1 MKDKLLFLVSPFF
14 SFIRSIRLGFTHKS
28 HKTILFWFS
37 GFVGLNLAIASESS
51 DINRYRDWFLDYG
64 NRDFDYFFQ
73 FLSDYISFKAKHY
86 DILTEIIYYT
96 LSRFTD
102 NPYILYLIFGL
113 IFGYFYSSVISRIGE
128 FNINLKVLDYLLII
142 SLLFVVFPTKG
153 INQFRFYTAS
163 FIFLHGTLSYI
174 LDNNK
179 KKSIIFL
186 TLALLTHIGM
196 ALPII
201 GFILFA
207 FLGKL
212 NIKLILLLLFI
223 SLLGGYGLSFLE
235 PVINLL
241 GGAAESK
248 YIEYSGSIADE
259 RMEGFR
265 ERIWYAAYYRE
276 ILVVGLILP
285 LFRIFKNR
293 NYLDKKDNNLF
304 KFGLFL
310 MIITSFTINSFMYH
324 RYFDLLAIYLIF
336 FTTYYFFKYRDP
348 VLKKYLFLISPVLLL
363 MIGINVSGV
372 FRFLNPF
379 IFIDNLFTVWFFQGF
394 GSINSFFG

>member
-102 NPYILYLIFGL
+102 NPYILYLILGL

-174 LDNNK
+174 LDNKK

-212 NIKLILLLLFI
+212 NIKLVLLLLFI

-276 ILVVGLILP
+276 ILVVGTSLP
-285 LFRIFKNR
+285 LFRIIKNR
-293 NYLDKKDNNLF
+293 NYLDKKDNNLI

-310 MIITSFTINSFMYH
+310 MIITSFTINSFMNH

-372 FRFLNPF
+372 LRFLNPF
-379 IFIDNLFTVWFFQGF
+379 IFIDNIFTVWFFQ
-394 GSINSFFG
+394 

>member
-37 GFVGLNLAIASESS
+37 GFVGLNFAIASESS
-51 DINRYRDWFLDYG
+51 DINRYRDKFLAYG
-64 NRDFDYFFQ
+64 TRGFDYFFQ

-102 NPYILYLIFGL
+102 NPYILYLILGL

-174 LDNNK
+174 LDNKK

-212 NIKLILLLLFI
+212 NIKLVLLLLFI

-248 YIEYSGSIADE
+248 YLEYTGSIANE

-276 ILVVGLILP
+276 ILVVGISLP
-285 LFRIFKNR
+285 LFRIIKNR
-293 NYLDKKDNNLF
+293 NYLDKKDNNLI

-379 IFIDNLFTVWFFQGF
+379 IFIDNIFTVWFFQ
-394 GSINSFFG
+394 

>member
-73 FLSDYISFKAKHY
+73 FLSDYVSFKAKHY
-86 DILTEIIYYT
+86 DIFTEIIYYT

-163 FIFLHGTLSYI
+163 FIFLHGTLRYI

-196 ALPII
+196 ALPIF
-201 GFILFA
+201 GFILFT

-212 NIKLILLLLFI
+212 NIKLVLLLLFI

-276 ILVVGLILP
+276 ILVVGLSLP

-348 VLKKYLFLISPVLLL
+348 VLKKYLFLISPALLL
-363 MIGINVSGV
+363 MIGINVSDAL
-372 FRFLNPF
+372 RFLNPF
-379 IFIDNLFTVWFFQGF
+379 IFIDNIFTVWFFQ
-394 GSINSFFG
+394 

>member
-102 NPYILYLIFGL
+102 NPYILYLILGL

-174 LDNNK
+174 LDNKK

-212 NIKLILLLLFI
+212 NIKLVILLLFI

-276 ILVVGLILP
+276 ILVVGLSLP

-293 NYLDKKDNNLF
+293 NYLDKKDNNLI

-348 VLKKYLFLISPVLLL
+348 VLKKYLFLISPALLL

-379 IFIDNLFTVWFFQGF
+379 IFIDNIFTVWFFQ
-394 GSINSFFG
+394 

>member
-163 FIFLHGTLSYI
+163 FIFLHGTLRYI

-212 NIKLILLLLFI
+212 NIKLVLLLLFI

-248 YIEYSGSIADE
+248 YLEYTGSIANE

-276 ILVVGLILP
+276 ILVVGISLP
-285 LFRIFKNR
+285 LFRIIKNR
-293 NYLDKKDNNLF
+293 NYLDKKDNNLI

-379 IFIDNLFTVWFFQGF
+379 IFIDNIFTVWFFQ
-394 GSINSFFG
+394 